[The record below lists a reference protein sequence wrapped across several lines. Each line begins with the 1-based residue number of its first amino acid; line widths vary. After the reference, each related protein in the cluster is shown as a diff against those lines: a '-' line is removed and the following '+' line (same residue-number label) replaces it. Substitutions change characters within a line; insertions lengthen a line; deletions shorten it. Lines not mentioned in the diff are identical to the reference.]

1 MTVEVNV
8 AADRHINSFLFLGAT
23 SRLSHSVGCF
33 FHNHELFKLYFID
46 LIKYKPNISH
56 YEIWPEIFSLLIYM
70 ITHGNPAPV
79 PIEYILTTVA
89 ITILGMHV
97 TMVVWFLV
105 GTGHDPEDY
114 IVKPVAEPVD

>member
-56 YEIWPEIFSLLIYM
+56 YEIWPEIFLVLIHM
-70 ITHGNPAPV
+70 IAHGHASSSDRTPPGCNSDHRTW
-79 PIEYILTTVA
+79 IS
-89 ITILGMHV
+89 
-97 TMVVWFLV
+97 
-105 GTGHDPEDY
+105 
-114 IVKPVAEPVD
+114 